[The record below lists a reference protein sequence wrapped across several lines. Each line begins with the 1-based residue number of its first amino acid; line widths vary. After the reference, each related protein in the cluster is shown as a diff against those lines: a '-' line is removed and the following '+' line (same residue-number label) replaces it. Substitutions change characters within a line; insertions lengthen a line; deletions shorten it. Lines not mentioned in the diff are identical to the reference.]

1 MSNVHEDTDQTRPWQ
16 DLTLALGMDPA
27 PRPWWL
33 RAGIHFA
40 YLAICL
46 ALTLLVK
53 RELSL

>member
-1 MSNVHEDTDQTRPWQ
+1 MSHIHEDTDQT
-16 DLTLALGMDPA
+16 
-27 PRPWWL
+27 RPWWL